1 MKHFRTILSAVLCVV
16 FLITTC
22 SASFSA
28 TASPGNPQLVID
40 AGQNEG
46 VFSPNV
52 MGNMFEW
59 ASDYMNGSWAEK
71 LSNRNFEIE
80 TLDFYASPLYDHFS
94 SPMLDESKWSL
105 HTYGSSAAGSV
116 SIANSKLIINGA
128 ADARFGVLSQQ
139 INEKTADVT
148 IKVELSGYTGTNAM
162 VSLNAEAGTEM
173 TSNIEFGIDAG
184 RLKVFGDGIQSFTGN
199 SVTAPVTLKI
209 VVGHVT
215 ENGRNIRFYANNTLV
230 HSVDGFTKISEGYK
244 VFLYGW
250 GNSAS

>member
-105 HTYGSSAAGSV
+105 HT
-116 SIANSKLIINGA
+116 
-128 ADARFGVLSQQ
+128 
-139 INEKTADVT
+139 
-148 IKVELSGYTGTNAM
+148 
-162 VSLNAEAGTEM
+162 
-173 TSNIEFGIDAG
+173 
-184 RLKVFGDGIQSFTGN
+184 
-199 SVTAPVTLKI
+199 
-209 VVGHVT
+209 
-215 ENGRNIRFYANNTLV
+215 
-230 HSVDGFTKISEGYK
+230 
-244 VFLYGW
+244 
-250 GNSAS
+250 

>member
-46 VFSPNV
+46 AFSPNV

-80 TLDFYASPLYDHFS
+80 TLDFYSSPLYDHFS

-105 HTYGSSAAGSV
+105 HTYGSSATGSV
-116 SIANSKLIINGA
+116 SIANSKLVINGA

-148 IKVELSGYTGTNAM
+148 
-162 VSLNAEAGTEM
+162 
-173 TSNIEFGIDAG
+173 
-184 RLKVFGDGIQSFTGN
+184 
-199 SVTAPVTLKI
+199 
-209 VVGHVT
+209 
-215 ENGRNIRFYANNTLV
+215 
-230 HSVDGFTKISEGYK
+230 
-244 VFLYGW
+244 
-250 GNSAS
+250 